1 MFLCDCV
8 CVCVCVGRVV
18 KLNGEE
24 SAAAALAL
32 SLLDRAD
39 IFWTGNRGYKNL

>member
-1 MFLCDCV
+1 V
-8 CVCVCVGRVV
+8 CIGRVV

-24 SAAAALAL
+24 SAAAARAL

-39 IFWTGNRGYKNL
+39 IFWPGNRGYKNL

>member
-1 MFLCDCV
+1 MS
-8 CVCVCVGRVV
+8 VCVGRVV

-24 SAAAALAL
+24 SAASGAAAARAL